1 MPRIRVDTASAGP
14 DWLDEESSW
23 TTRTSTFTSRTTGT
37 PTVSGATHSPCGEPA
52 APQDFAIPFS
62 DKDLKL
68 LVLTMS
74 RKRSRRID
82 SQELEDARTIGGELP
97 SSVFGD
103 DIGSVYQRSR
113 DQCRESGKGLRLRL
127 NLTETPAL
135 LNIPWELFYDES
147 HKPNFLSL
155 MGDTPPVRYLS
166 LKDSPVPLRGKLPL
180 RILVMVS
187 NPIDVNE
194 LDVEMETDKLRQAL
208 APLEIDR
215 QIALDVILQ
224 PCRPFKKAWPTRS
237 TTSST
242 SSVTVVLIR
251 RAR

>member
-1 MPRIRVDTASAGP
+1 M
-14 DWLDEESSW
+14 
-23 TTRTSTFTSRTTGT
+23 
-37 PTVSGATHSPCGEPA
+37 THSPCGEPA

-82 SQELEDARTIGGELP
+82 SQELEDARTIGGELF

-103 DIGSVYQRSR
+103 DIGASISEAAISAERAARSASSV
-113 DQCRESGKGLRLRL
+113 
-127 NLTETPAL
+127 
-135 LNIPWELFYDES
+135 ES
-147 HKPNFLSL
+147 HRDTSAAEHPMGAVLRRIPRAIFVSTATHLRFRICLSR
-155 MGDTPPVRYLS
+155 THRFPCVANC
-166 LKDSPVPLRGKLPL
+166 L

-208 APLEIDR
+208 APLEIDH
-215 QIALDVILQ
+215 QIALDVIPASLPGPSRKLGRQ
-224 PCRPFKKAWPTRS
+224 EVPRLPLHRS
-237 TTSST
+237 
-242 SSVTVVLIR
+242 R
-251 RAR
+251 WF